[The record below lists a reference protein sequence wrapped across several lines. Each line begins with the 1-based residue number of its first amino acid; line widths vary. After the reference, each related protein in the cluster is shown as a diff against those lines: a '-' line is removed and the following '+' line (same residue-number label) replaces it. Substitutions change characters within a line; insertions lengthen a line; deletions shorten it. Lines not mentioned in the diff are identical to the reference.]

1 MTKED
6 NENFENSTK
15 CSIYGNNYVNN
26 DVKARGHNHI
36 SRKYRGSAHRDCN
49 IDLKLNHQF
58 PIVFHN
64 LKSYESHLIMEELGK
79 FNLKIIV
86 IPKGLE
92 KYVSFNNIKINLS
105 FINSFQFLSSSLNSL
120 VKNLDKDDFKYSSQ
134 ESDDNALGTVNE
146 NGFYPYEY
154 MSEFEKFKEELSSK
168 EKFYSPL
175 TDKKISDQEYE
186 HVLNVWNKIEIKTI
200 KSYHD

>member
-1 MTKED
+1 
-6 NENFENSTK
+6 
-15 CSIYGNNYVNN
+15 
-26 DVKARGHNHI
+26 
-36 SRKYRGSAHRDCN
+36 
-49 IDLKLNHQF
+49 
-58 PIVFHN
+58 
-64 LKSYESHLIMEELGK
+64 MEELGK
-79 FNLKIIV
+79 FNLKVIV

-92 KYVSFNNIKINLS
+92 KYLSFNNIKTNLS

-134 ESDDNALGTVNE
+134 ESDNNALGTVNE
-146 NGFYPYEY
+146 NGFSPYED
-154 MSEFEKFKEELSSK
+154 MSEFEKFKEDLFSK